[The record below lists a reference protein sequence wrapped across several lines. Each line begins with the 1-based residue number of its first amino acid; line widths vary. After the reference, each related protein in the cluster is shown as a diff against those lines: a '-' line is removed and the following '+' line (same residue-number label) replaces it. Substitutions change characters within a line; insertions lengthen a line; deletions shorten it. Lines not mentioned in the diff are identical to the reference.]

1 MSILL
6 IGNSRHNSVDITKP
20 HHVTS
25 LDYYAIEEI
34 LTDDERAARDR
45 ARRFVQDEVMPEI
58 VPCHRA
64 AKFPEHLRPRM
75 GALRLFAPH
84 LKEHGCAGLSYT
96 AYGLI
101 MQELERA
108 DSGLR
113 SEASVQGALTI
124 YAIHS
129 FGTPEQHG
137 RWLPGLVSGES
148 VGCFALTEH
157 GHGSDPGGMETR
169 ATRDGDHYV
178 LNGSKCWIGNASI
191 ADVKV
196 IWAKDDDGCVGGFVV
211 EKDAPGFRAHDIEG
225 KFSLRMSRTSE
236 CWFENCRIPAENRLP
251 KASGLRAPLSCL
263 SQARVGVAWGVI
275 GAAIDCYETA
285 LAYAKS
291 RVQFGRPIAGFQLVQ
306 EKLVW
311 MVQEITKAQLL
322 ALRLTRMMEA
332 GKALPAQIS
341 LAKRNNVWMALECAR
356 KARNILGAVGITD
369 RYSVIRHLMNLESVY
384 TYEGTHDIHT
394 LVVGHDI
401 TGINAFG
408 G

>member
-1 MSILL
+1 M
-6 IGNSRHNSVDITKP
+6 TQ
-20 HHVTS
+20 TS
-25 LDYYAIEEI
+25 LDYYGIEEL
-34 LTDDERAARDR
+34 LTDEERQARDR
-45 ARRFVQDEVMPEI
+45 ARHFVQEEVLSEI

-64 AKFPEHLRPRM
+64 AKFPEHLIPRM
-75 GALRLFAPH
+75 GGLGFYAPY

-113 SEASVQGALTI
+113 SLASVQGALAI
-124 YAIHS
+124 QAIHS
-129 FGTPEQHG
+129 FGSSEQQA
-137 RWLPGLVSGES
+137 RWLPGLASGER

-169 ATRDGDHYV
+169 AKRDGDSYI
-178 LNGSKCWIGNASI
+178 LNGSKYWIGNASI
-191 ADVKV
+191 ADVKIV
-196 IWAKDDDGCVGGFVV
+196 WAKDDDGHVGGFVV
-211 EKDAPGFRAHDIEG
+211 EKDASGFRAQDIEG

-236 CWFENCRIPAENRLP
+236 CWFENCRIPSENRLP
-251 KASGLRAPLSCL
+251 KASGLGAPLSCL
-263 SQARVGVAWGVI
+263 SQARVGVAWGVV

-291 RVQFGRPIAGFQLVQ
+291 REQFGRPIAEFQLVQ

-332 GKALPAQIS
+332 GPVRPEQIS
-341 LAKRNNVWMALECAR
+341 LAKRNNVWMALQCAR
-356 KARNILGAVGITD
+356 KSRDILGAAGITD

-394 LVVGHDI
+394 LSVGRDI
-401 TGINAFG
+401 TGLSAFG

>member
-1 MSILL
+1 M
-6 IGNSRHNSVDITKP
+6 R
-20 HHVTS
+20 S
-25 LDYYAIEEI
+25 LDYYGIEEL
-34 LTDDERAARDR
+34 LTDEERAVRDR
-45 ARRFVQDEVMPEI
+45 ARDFVQEDVMPEI
-58 VPCHRA
+58 VAHHRA
-64 AKFPEHLRPRM
+64 GTFPEELTARM
-75 GALRLFAPH
+75 GSLGFYAPY
-84 LKEHGCAGLSYT
+84 LKDHGCAGLSKT

-101 MQELERA
+101 MLELERA

-113 SEASVQGALTI
+113 SLASVQGSLTLH
-124 YAIHS
+124 AIHS
-129 FGTPEQHG
+129 FGSPEQRA
-137 RWLPGLVSGES
+137 RWMPGLAAGEL

-169 ATRDGDHYV
+169 AVRNGNYYV

-196 IWAKDDDGCVGGFVV
+196 VWAKDEDGKVGGFVV
-211 EKDAPGFRAHDIEG
+211 EKGAPGFRAQDIVG

-236 CWFENCRIPAENRLP
+236 CWFEDCRIPAANRLP
-251 KASGLRAPLSCL
+251 NASGLRAPLSCL
-263 SQARVGVAWGVI
+263 SQARVGIAWGVI

-285 LAYAKS
+285 LAYAKE
-291 RVQFGRPIAGFQLVQ
+291 REQFGRPIAGFQLVQ

-332 GKALPAQIS
+332 GEVKPAQIS
-341 LAKRNNVWMALECAR
+341 LAKRNNVWMARECAR
-356 KARNILGAVGITD
+356 LAREILGAVGIID
-369 RYSVIRHLMNLESVY
+369 RHSVIRHFMNIESVY

-394 LVVGHDI
+394 LVVGQDI
-401 TGINAFG
+401 TGLNAFG

>member
-1 MSILL
+1 MPSIIVSILSKNL
-6 IGNSRHNSVDITKP
+6 EDM
-20 HHVTS
+20 TS
-25 LDYYAIEEI
+25 LDYYGIEEL
-34 LTDDERAARDR
+34 LTDDERVARDR
-45 ARRFVQDEVMPEI
+45 ARRFVQEEVMSEI

-64 AKFPEHLRPRM
+64 GKFPEHLTARM
-75 GALRLFAPH
+75 GSLGFYAPY

-113 SEASVQGALTI
+113 SLASVQGALAI
-124 YAIHS
+124 HAIHS
-129 FGTPEQHG
+129 FGSPEQQE
-137 RWLPGLVSGES
+137 RWLPGLVSGER

-169 ATRDGDHYV
+169 AKRDGDYYI

-196 IWAKDDDGCVGGFVV
+196 VWAKDDDGRVGGFIL
-211 EKDAPGFRAHDIEG
+211 EKDVAGFRAQDIEG

-251 KASGLRAPLSCL
+251 NAKGLRAALSCL
-263 SQARVGVAWGVI
+263 SHARIGVAWGVI
-275 GAAIDCYETA
+275 GAAADCYETA

-291 RVQFGRPIAGFQLVQ
+291 RKQFGRPIAGFQLIQ
-306 EKLVW
+306 ENLVW

-322 ALRLTRMMEA
+322 ALRLTRMLEA
-332 GKALPAQIS
+332 GPVRPAQIS

-356 KARNILGAVGITD
+356 RARDILGAVGITD
-369 RYSVIRHLMNLESVY
+369 RYSVIRHLLNLESVY
-384 TYEGTHDIHT
+384 TYEGTHNIHA
-394 LVVGHDI
+394 LIIGQDI
-401 TGINAFG
+401 TGIDAFG

>member
-1 MSILL
+1 M
-6 IGNSRHNSVDITKP
+6 
-20 HHVTS
+20 TS
-25 LDYYAIEEI
+25 LDYYAIEEL
-34 LTDDERAARDR
+34 LTDEERAARDR
-45 ARRFVQDEVMPEI
+45 AQRFVQEEVLSEI

-64 AKFPEHLRPRM
+64 GKFPEHLISRM
-75 GALRLFAPH
+75 GALGFYAPY
-84 LKEHGCAGLSYT
+84 LKEHGCAGVSYT

-113 SEASVQGALTI
+113 SLASVQGALAI
-124 YAIHS
+124 QAIHS
-129 FGTPEQHG
+129 FGSPEQHT
-137 RWLPGLVSGES
+137 RWLPGLIKGEC

-169 ATRDGDHYV
+169 ATRDGDYHI

-196 IWAKDDDGCVGGFVV
+196 VWAKDDDGRVGGFIV
-211 EKDAPGFRAHDIEG
+211 EKDAPGFRAQDIEG

-251 KASGLRAPLSCL
+251 KAAGLGAPLSCL

-275 GAAIDCYETA
+275 GAAADCYETA

-291 RVQFGRPIAGFQLVQ
+291 RKQFGRPIAGFQLIQ
-306 EKLVW
+306 ENLVW
-311 MVQEITKAQLL
+311 MVQEITNAQLL
-322 ALRLTRMMEA
+322 ALRLTRMLEV
-332 GKALPAQIS
+332 GPVRPAQIS

-356 KARNILGAVGITD
+356 KARDILGAAGITD
-369 RYSVIRHLMNLESVY
+369 RYSVIRHLMNLETVY

-394 LVVGHDI
+394 LIVGRDI
-401 TGINAFG
+401 TGVSAFG

>member
-1 MSILL
+1 M
-6 IGNSRHNSVDITKP
+6 N
-20 HHVTS
+20 S
-25 LDYYAIEEI
+25 LDYYKIEEL
-34 LTDDERAARDR
+34 LTDEERAICDR
-45 ARRFVQDEVMPEI
+45 AAQFVQKEVLSEV

-64 AKFPEHLRPRM
+64 AKFPDHLIPRM
-75 GALRLFAPH
+75 GALRFYAPY
-84 LKEHGCAGLSYT
+84 LKEPGCAGVSYT

-108 DSGLR
+108 DSGVR
-113 SEASVQGALTI
+113 SLASVQGALAI
-124 YAIHS
+124 QAIHS
-129 FGTPEQHG
+129 FGTPEQQA
-137 RWLPGLVSGES
+137 RWLPGLVSGER

-157 GHGSDPGGMETR
+157 GHGSDPGSMETR
-169 ATRDGDHYV
+169 AMRDGDHYV
-178 LNGSKCWIGNASI
+178 LIGNASI

-196 IWAKDDDGCVGGFVV
+196 VWAKDDDGRIGGFVV
-211 EKDAPGFRAHDIEG
+211 EKNTPGFRAQDIEG

-285 LAYAKS
+285 LAYAKA
-291 RVQFGRPIAGFQLVQ
+291 REQFGRPIAGFQLVQ
-306 EKLVW
+306 QKLVW
-311 MVQEITKAQLL
+311 MAQEITKAQLL
-322 ALRLTRMMEA
+322 ALRLTRMMEMGSA
-332 GKALPAQIS
+332 RPAQIS

-356 KARNILGAVGITD
+356 KARDILGAAGITD
-369 RYSVIRHLMNLESVY
+369 RYPVIRHVMNLETVS

-394 LVVGHDI
+394 LVVGRDI

>member
-1 MSILL
+1 MHCAVVKLAHMTRALTGMI
-6 IGNSRHNSVDITKP
+6 
-20 HHVTS
+20 S
-25 LDYYAIEEI
+25 LDYYGIEEL
-34 LTDDERAARDR
+34 LTEEERAARDR
-45 ARRFVQDEVMPEI
+45 ARRFVQEEVLSEI

-64 AKFPEHLRPRM
+64 AKFPEHLIPRM
-75 GALRLFAPH
+75 GALGFYAPY
-84 LKEHGCAGLSYT
+84 LKEYGCAGLSHT
-96 AYGLI
+96 GYGLI

-113 SEASVQGALTI
+113 SLASVQGALAIQAI
-124 YAIHS
+124 YS
-129 FGTPEQHG
+129 FGSPEQQA
-137 RWLPGLVSGES
+137 RWLPGLLSGTL

-169 ATRDGDHYV
+169 AKREGGDYI

-196 IWAKDDDGCVGGFVV
+196 VWAKDGDGRVGGFVL
-211 EKDAPGFRAHDIEG
+211 EKDTSGFRAQDIEG

-251 KASGLRAPLSCL
+251 KASGLGAPLSCL
-263 SQARVGVAWGVI
+263 SHARAGIAWGVI
-275 GAAIDCYETA
+275 GAAVDCYETA

-291 RVQFGRPIAGFQLVQ
+291 REQFGRPIAGFQLVQ
-306 EKLVW
+306 QKLVW
-311 MVQEITKAQLL
+311 MAQEITKAQLL
-322 ALRLTRMMEA
+322 ALRLTRMMEVGSA
-332 GKALPAQIS
+332 RPAQIS

-356 KARNILGAVGITD
+356 KARDILGAAGITD
-369 RYSVIRHLMNLESVY
+369 RYSVIRHLMNLETVS

-394 LVVGHDI
+394 LVIGRDI
-401 TGINAFG
+401 TGISAFG